1 MTLDDL
7 IEVVKSL
14 KNRIQTHGQLLQKNE
29 ALTRYVLIDPL
40 LRALGW
46 NTEDPDL
53 VRPEV
58 TTQAG
63 KPDYTL
69 LHNGQRLAFV
79 GAKAY
84 GKQED
89 LLQQVSYCVSE
100 GVRYFIATDGSKWEV
115 YDTQIQKPLPE
126 KKIAEWDISAMEPG
140 EIIRRAFSILRHAGI
155 GKPPDVIEWPPRKG
169 TPISEI
175 KHRPGEKMRYSSIV
189 FPDGKKY
196 RLERWKDILIE
207 SVRWLIETNRLTK
220 PPIKVGKVKRYIV
233 NYEPVHED
241 GRRFGNPIT
250 ISGLFVDANYSAS
263 DIIRHTKRLL
273 EMHSVS
279 PKDVFV
285 S

>member
-7 IEVVKSL
+7 IECVKAL
-14 KNRIQTHGQLLQKNE
+14 KTRIQTHGQLLQKNE

-46 NTEDPDL
+46 NTEDPEL

-155 GKPPDVIEWPPRKG
+155 GKSPDVIQWPPSKG

-175 KHRPGEKMRYSSIV
+175 KHKPGEKMRYSSIV
-189 FPDGKKY
+189 FPDGKQY

-207 SVRWLIETNRLTK
+207 SVRWLIETNKLMK